1 MGAKQTVLE
10 KRGFTVVKQEMNEVL
25 VRSKEGHV
33 YTVREIRNADDIFVV
48 NEILQKLEH
57 PHIVGHQQ
65 SFTEGDTLYVLTDHH
80 EDRSL
85 FQKVD
90 AQGKLGQPFSEEQI
104 LDWIVEICM
113 ALKHLHDNSVVHKDL
128 RPQNVFFTEFGSVCL
143 GEVQEIKDRAGPDS
157 GADGDVSNIPPE
169 LLSGDVYHDKSD
181 IWLLG
186 CLTYLLCM
194 LKWPFT
200 AESTIKLIPKI
211 LNAEYPALP
220 DSLSPDLG
228 DIIREALQVKPEDR
242 PSAKDIL
249 CKPGVIRILAE
260 KSVATVEDLQSSVI
274 KLRALADGLEKFHYG
289 ATIGSLTGG
298 VVGVVGGITSIVGLI
313 LAPVTLGASLI
324 VTGVGVGVAV
334 AGGATAGIS
343 NITNMVNQSSDR
355 QSIKNIVREFEE
367 KMNSVVKSLQYISEG
382 LQALEN
388 VGSFSDGAHPS
399 ARLRNAVNVGCRLGR
414 GLGAIPELV
423 RLLQVVN
430 LGKVAAQAARIAE
443 VATGILSAFFVAVDI
458 FFIAVD
464 AKEIHNIKQSRAPQ
478 SSDDSSKLELLNPE
492 NMAEEQ
498 PGSEERNTEVKS
510 ATMKFVLKVR
520 ETADQL
526 QDSVDELSDIIK
538 LIPKIRCFQDIGDA
552 FAPPHQ

>member
-10 KRGFTVVKQEMNEVL
+10 KRGFTVVKQEMNE
-25 VRSKEGHV
+25 
-33 YTVREIRNADDIFVV
+33 DIFVV

-90 AQGKLGQPFSEEQI
+90 AQGKLGQPFSEEQVC
-104 LDWIVEICM
+104 WNAICM

-128 RPQNVFFTEFGSVCL
+128 RPQVLMLLDKL
-143 GEVQEIKDRAGPDS
+143 GGCTLHKK
-157 GADGDVSNIPPE
+157 N
-169 LLSGDVYHDKSD
+169 LLLLFVPANSD

-194 LKWPFT
+194 LKWPVRT
-200 AESTIKLIPKI
+200 VTIKLIPKI

-552 FAPPHQ
+552 FAPPHQGDSCSPSGFWGSY

>member
-10 KRGFTVVKQEMNEVL
+10 KRGFTVLKQEKNEVL

-33 YTVREIRNADDIFVV
+33 YTAREIRNADDVFVV
-48 NEILQKLEH
+48 KKILQKLEH

-65 SFTEGDTLYVLTDHH
+65 SFTEGDTLYVLMDHH

-90 AQGKLGQPFSEEQI
+90 DQGKLGQPFSEEQI

-143 GEVQEIKDRAGPDS
+143 GEVQDIKDRAGPDS
-157 GADGDVSNIPPE
+157 GAHSDVSNFPPE
-169 LLSGDVYHDKSD
+169 LLSGHMYEDKSD

-200 AESTIKLIPKI
+200 AGSTIKLIPKI

-249 CKPGVIRILAE
+249 WKPGVISFLTA
-260 KSVATVEDLQSSVI
+260 KSVDTVEDLHGSLI
-274 KLRALADGLEKFHYG
+274 KLRALADGLEKIHYG

-298 VVGVVGGITSIVGLI
+298 VVGAVGGITSIVGLI
-313 LAPVTLGASLI
+313 LAPFTLGVSLI

-367 KMNSVVKSLQYISEG
+367 KMNSVVKSLQHISEG
-382 LQALEN
+382 LQALELM
-388 VGSFSDGAHPS
+388 GSASDGAHPS
-399 ARLRNAVNVGCRLGR
+399 ASGGKAMNVGCRLGR

-430 LGKVAAQAARIAE
+430 LGKVAAQAARAIRIAE
-443 VATGILSAFFVAVDI
+443 VATGIFSAFFVAVDI

-464 AKEIHNIKQSRAPQ
+464 AKEIHNIKHSRAPQ

-492 NMAEEQ
+492 NMAQEQ

-526 QDSVDELSDIIK
+526 QDSVDELSDIITF
-538 LIPKIRCFQDIGDA
+538 IPKLDA
-552 FAPPHQ
+552 SRT